1 MSPAETRID
10 FITNS
15 AILTDSPVL
24 TDVTPS
30 VTMQC
35 GGDVVLTQFV
45 EALND
50 HSVTGG
56 WCGDVVASNVAN
68 R

>member
-1 MSPAETRID
+1 MSPAETRIA

-24 TDVTPS
+24 IDVTPS

-35 GGDVVLTQFV
+35 GGDVFTQFV
-45 EALND
+45 EASND

-56 WCGDVVASNVAN
+56 WCDDVVASNVAN